1 MMAAPTYQDCPILV
15 WMISL
20 NRNYSQEVSI
30 TLTPESSI
38 LTLDQE
44 YDECY
49 TLVKDCVANVNIEY
63 NPTDP
68 DSFRALFLRSLLQPS
83 LLTLNRQ
90 SPLSNAPIAHDAP
103 STNTEIKV
111 ARL

>member
-49 TLVKDCVANVNIEY
+49 TLVKDCVTNVNIEY

-68 DSFRALFLRSLLQPS
+68 DSFRALFLRSLPQPS
-83 LLTLNRQ
+83 LLTLNR
-90 SPLSNAPIAHDAP
+90 
-103 STNTEIKV
+103 
-111 ARL
+111 